1 MNKSTYKGQSSSL
14 NTSWLFKLERPKR
27 VEGESQC
34 VLQQLSHC
42 RTSVCVCVCVCWD
55 YDQRW
60 ACWSLALLAWW
71 RGESEGW
78 CDHEAGWGGAI
89 TSHSCESPVATL
101 LPGRVD
107 HTLPC
112 ISLTGRPDALPA
124 TLHGCLA
131 LHLYPLLYTDPQ
143 RCYDLLFVCIWRY
156 TGAFRPDSCKVFH
169 GGKFCVTLSRLK
181 LLDFV
186 VTD

>member
-1 MNKSTYKGQSSSL
+1 MWRVNPRVYCSSCL
-14 NTSWLFKLERPKR
+14 TA
-27 VEGESQC
+27 G
-34 VLQQLSHC
+34 LQY
-42 RTSVCVCVCVCWD
+42 VCVCVCVLGL
-55 YDQRW
+55 RSKMSMLKFS
-60 ACWSLALLAWW
+60 AI
-71 RGESEGW
+71 GVVEGW
-78 CDHEAGWGGAI
+78 VGGMVWPRSGMWGGAI

-143 RCYDLLFVCIWRY
+143 RCYDLLFVYIWRY